1 MSKYNL
7 GLKFKESVLRLS
19 SLTSKQKLELLENLA
34 NEEGEKDIEILKAIV
49 RTKNVLDLFLKD
61 EKSTEEKVKIK
72 NEIFRLEKF
81 YSQNQTLELCDFMSA
96 FDSFYGEIKEEIL
109 LPKEEKEILDTK
121 NNSSIQN
128 QEINRTSKSKN
139 KDSLLGKLQ
148 SFGGSFGSFL
158 FIVGIFTLKD
168 IIRANLS
175 FWFRIN
181 RMELGFIQAKLFSA
195 GSLALGGIIL
205 ASYGFVA
212 MELFSRSSTEIKIIS
227 KETLKPFQQRQKNSK
242 PWLIGILVGLA
253 SPLFFSLIYAVRHKD
268 WRIFVYPMWI
278 FLSVAL
284 LLSPLLFELNSYKI
298 YLQIFSGFIAYVIV
312 RNNKSSIKIED
323 DSSI

>member
-7 GLKFKESVLRLS
+7 GLKFKESILRLS

-61 EKSTEEKVKIK
+61 EKSSEEKVKIK

-109 LPKEEKEILDTK
+109 LPKKEKEIIDT
-121 NNSSIQN
+121 NNYSIQN
-128 QEINRTSKSKN
+128 QEIDRTSKSKN

-205 ASYGFVA
+205 ASYGFFA
-212 MELFSRSSTEIKIIS
+212 MELFSRSSTEIKIIP

-242 PWLIGILVGLA
+242 PWLVGILVGLA
-253 SPLFFSLIYAVRHKD
+253 SPLVFSLIYAIRHKD

-278 FLSVAL
+278 FFSISFLVIPAVIGM
-284 LLSPLLFELNSYKI
+284 NSYKI

>member
-7 GLKFKESVLRLS
+7 GLKFKESILRLS
-19 SLTSKQKLELLENLA
+19 SLTNTQKLELLGNLA

-61 EKSTEEKVKIK
+61 EKSSEEKLKIK

-109 LPKEEKEILDTK
+109 SPKEEKEILDT
-121 NNSSIQN
+121 NNHSSIQN
-128 QEINRTSKSKN
+128 QEINRTSKSN
-139 KDSLLGKLQ
+139 NNDSLLGKVQ
-148 SFGGSFGSFL
+148 SFGGSVGSLL
-158 FIVGIFTLKD
+158 FIIGLFVLKD
-168 IIRANLS
+168 IVRANLS

-195 GSLALGGIIL
+195 GSFALGGIIL
-205 ASYGFVA
+205 ATYGFFA
-212 MELFSRSSTEIKIIS
+212 IDLFSGSSSNKKLIP
-227 KETLKPFQQRQKNSK
+227 KETMKPFQNRQKNSK
-242 PWLIGILVGLA
+242 PWLVGILVGLV
-253 SPLFFSLIYAVRHKD
+253 SPLVFSLIYAVRHKD

-278 FLSVAL
+278 FFSISFLVIPAVIGM
-284 LLSPLLFELNSYKI
+284 NSYKI

-323 DSSI
+323 NSSI

>member
-7 GLKFKESVLRLS
+7 GLKFKENVLRLS
-19 SLTSKQKLELLENLA
+19 SLTIEQKLELLENLA
-34 NEEGEKDIEILKAIV
+34 NEEGEKDIEILKVVV
-49 RTKNVLDLFLKD
+49 RTKNVFDLFLKD
-61 EKSTEEKVKIK
+61 EKNEEEKVKIK
-72 NEIFRLEKF
+72 NEIYRLEKF
-81 YSQNQTLELCDFMSA
+81 FNQSKTLELCDFMSA
-96 FDSFYGEIKEEIL
+96 FDPFYSDVKDEIL
-109 LPKEEKEILDTK
+109 LPKEEKNILDTK
-121 NNSSIQN
+121 NKSSIQN
-128 QEINRTSKSKN
+128 QDINGRSKSN
-139 KDSLLGKLQ
+139 NNNNVMSKLQ

-212 MELFSRSSTEIKIIS
+212 MELFSRSSTEIKIIP

-242 PWLIGILVGLA
+242 PWLIGILVGLV

-323 DSSI
+323 NTSI

>member
-7 GLKFKESVLRLS
+7 GLKFKESILRLS

-49 RTKNVLDLFLKD
+49 RTKKVLDLFLKD

-109 LPKEEKEILDTK
+109 LPKEEKEIIDT

-128 QEINRTSKSKN
+128 QEIDRTSKSKN

-205 ASYGFVA
+205 ASYGFFA
-212 MELFSRSSTEIKIIS
+212 MELFSRSSTEIKIIP

-242 PWLIGILVGLA
+242 PWLVGISVGLA
-253 SPLFFSLIYAVRHKD
+253 SPLVFSLIYAIRHKD

-278 FLSVAL
+278 FFSISFFVIPAVIGM
-284 LLSPLLFELNSYKI
+284 NSYKI

-323 DSSI
+323 DSNI

>member
-7 GLKFKESVLRLS
+7 GLKFKESILRLS

-109 LPKEEKEILDTK
+109 LPKEEKEIIDT

-128 QEINRTSKSKN
+128 QEIDRTSKSRN

-205 ASYGFVA
+205 ASYGFFA
-212 MELFSRSSTEIKIIS
+212 MELFSRSSTEIKIIP

-242 PWLIGILVGLA
+242 PWLVGILVGLA
-253 SPLFFSLIYAVRHKD
+253 SPLVFSLIYAIRHKD

-278 FLSVAL
+278 FFSISFLVIPAVIGM
-284 LLSPLLFELNSYKI
+284 NSYKI

-323 DSSI
+323 DSNI

>member
-7 GLKFKESVLRLS
+7 GLKFKESILRLS

-61 EKSTEEKVKIK
+61 EKSSEEKVKIK

-109 LPKEEKEILDTK
+109 LPKEEKEIIDT

-128 QEINRTSKSKN
+128 QEIDRTSKSKN

-205 ASYGFVA
+205 ASYGFFA
-212 MELFSRSSTEIKIIS
+212 IELFSRSSTEIKIIP

-242 PWLIGILVGLA
+242 PWLVGILVGLA
-253 SPLFFSLIYAVRHKD
+253 SPLVFSLIYAIRHKD

-278 FLSVAL
+278 FFSISFLVIPAVIGM
-284 LLSPLLFELNSYKI
+284 NSYKI
-298 YLQIFSGFIAYVIV
+298 YLQIFSGLIAYVIV

>member
-7 GLKFKESVLRLS
+7 GLKFKESILRLS
-19 SLTSKQKLELLENLA
+19 SLTSKQNLELLENLA
-34 NEEGEKDIEILKAIV
+34 NEEGDKDIEILKAIV
-49 RTKNVLDLFLKD
+49 RTKNVLDLFLKE
-61 EKSTEEKVKIK
+61 EKSSEEKVKIK

-81 YSQNQTLELCDFMSA
+81 YSQNQTIELCDFMSA

-109 LPKEEKEILDTK
+109 LPKEEKEILDT
-121 NNSSIQN
+121 NNSSIKN
-128 QEINRTSKSKN
+128 QEIDRTSKSKN

-205 ASYGFVA
+205 ASYGFFA
-212 MELFSRSSTEIKIIS
+212 MELFSRSSTEIKIIP

-242 PWLIGILVGLA
+242 PWLVGILVGLA
-253 SPLFFSLIYAVRHKD
+253 SPLVFSLIYAIRHKD

-278 FLSVAL
+278 FFSISFLVIPAVIGM
-284 LLSPLLFELNSYKI
+284 NSYKI

>member
-7 GLKFKESVLRLS
+7 GLKFKENVLRLS
-19 SLTSKQKLELLENLA
+19 SLTIAQKIELLENLA
-34 NEEGEKDIEILKAIV
+34 NEEGEKDIEILKVVV
-49 RTKNVLDLFLKD
+49 RTKNVFDLFLKD
-61 EKSTEEKVKIK
+61 EKNEEEKVKIK
-72 NEIFRLEKF
+72 NEIYRLEKF
-81 YSQNQTLELCDFMSA
+81 FNQSKTLELCDFMSA
-96 FDSFYGEIKEEIL
+96 FDPFYSDVKDEIL
-109 LPKEEKEILDTK
+109 LPKEEKNILDTK
-121 NNSSIQN
+121 NKSSIQN
-128 QEINRTSKSKN
+128 QDINGRSKSN
-139 KDSLLGKLQ
+139 NNVISKLQ

-181 RMELGFIQAKLFSA
+181 RMELSFIQAKLFSA

-212 MELFSRSSTEIKIIS
+212 MELFSRSSTEIKIIP

-242 PWLIGILVGLA
+242 PWLIGILVGLV

-323 DSSI
+323 NTSI

>member
-7 GLKFKESVLRLS
+7 GLKFKESILRLS

-34 NEEGEKDIEILKAIV
+34 NEESEKDIEILKAIV

-109 LPKEEKEILDTK
+109 LPKEEKEILDT

-205 ASYGFVA
+205 ASYGFFA
-212 MELFSRSSTEIKIIS
+212 MELFSRSSTEIKIIP

-242 PWLIGILVGLA
+242 PWLVGILVGLA
-253 SPLFFSLIYAVRHKD
+253 SPLVFSLIYAIRHKD

-278 FLSVAL
+278 FFSISFLVIPAVIGM
-284 LLSPLLFELNSYKI
+284 NSYKI

>member
-7 GLKFKESVLRLS
+7 GLKFKESILRLS

-61 EKSTEEKVKIK
+61 EKSKEEKVNIK
-72 NEIFRLEKF
+72 NEIFRLDKF
-81 YSQNQTLELCDFMSA
+81 YSQPQTLELCDFMSA
-96 FDSFYGEIKEEIL
+96 FDSFYGEIKDEIL
-109 LPKEEKEILDTK
+109 LPKEEKEILDT

-128 QEINRTSKSKN
+128 LEINRTSKSKN
-139 KDSLLGKLQ
+139 KDFLLGKLQ

-181 RMELGFIQAKLFSA
+181 RMELGFIQAKLFSV
-195 GSLALGGIIL
+195 GSFALGGIIL
-205 ASYGFVA
+205 ASYGFFA
-212 MELFSRSSTEIKIIS
+212 MELFSRSSTEIKIIP

-242 PWLIGILVGLA
+242 PWLVGILVGLF
-253 SPLFFSLIYAVRHKD
+253 SPLVFSLIYAVRHKD

-278 FLSVAL
+278 FFSISFLVIPAVIGM
-284 LLSPLLFELNSYKI
+284 NSYKI

-323 DSSI
+323 NSSI

>member
-7 GLKFKESVLRLS
+7 GLKFKENVLRLS
-19 SLTSKQKLELLENLA
+19 SLTIAQKLELLENLA
-34 NEEGEKDIEILKAIV
+34 NEEGEKDIEILKVVV
-49 RTKNVLDLFLKD
+49 RTKNVFDLFLKD
-61 EKSTEEKVKIK
+61 EKNEEEKVKIK
-72 NEIFRLEKF
+72 NEIYRLEKF
-81 YSQNQTLELCDFMSA
+81 FNQSKTLELCDFMSA
-96 FDSFYGEIKEEIL
+96 FDPFYSDVKDEIL
-109 LPKEEKEILDTK
+109 LPKEEKNILDTK
-121 NNSSIQN
+121 NKSSIQN
-128 QEINRTSKSKN
+128 QDINGRSKSN
-139 KDSLLGKLQ
+139 NNNVMSKLQ

-205 ASYGFVA
+205 ASYGFFA
-212 MELFSRSSTEIKIIS
+212 MELFSRSSTEIKIIP

-242 PWLIGILVGLA
+242 PWLIGILVGLV
-253 SPLFFSLIYAVRHKD
+253 SPLFFSLIYSVRHKD

-284 LLSPLLFELNSYKI
+284 LLSPLFFELNSYKI

-323 DSSI
+323 NTSI

>member
-7 GLKFKESVLRLS
+7 GLKFKESILRLS

-49 RTKNVLDLFLKD
+49 RTKNVFDLFLKG
-61 EKSTEEKVKIK
+61 EKSKEEKVNIK

-81 YSQNQTLELCDFMSA
+81 YSQHQTLELCDFMSA

-109 LPKEEKEILDTK
+109 LPKEEKENLDT
-121 NNSSIQN
+121 NNSFIQN
-128 QEINRTSKSKN
+128 LEINRTSKSKN

-158 FIVGIFTLKD
+158 FIAGIFTLKD

-195 GSLALGGIIL
+195 GSFALGGIIL
-205 ASYGFVA
+205 ASYGFFA
-212 MELFSRSSTEIKIIS
+212 MELFSRSSTEIKIIP

-242 PWLIGILVGLA
+242 PWLVGILVGLV
-253 SPLFFSLIYAVRHKD
+253 SPLVFSLIYAVRHKD

-278 FLSVAL
+278 FFSISFLVI
-284 LLSPLLFELNSYKI
+284 PVVIGMNSYKI

-312 RNNKSSIKIED
+312 RNNKSSIKIEEN
-323 DSSI
+323 SSI

>member
-7 GLKFKESVLRLS
+7 GLKFKESILRLS

-61 EKSTEEKVKIK
+61 EKSIEEKVKIK

-109 LPKEEKEILDTK
+109 LPKEEKEILDT

-128 QEINRTSKSKN
+128 QEIDITSKSKN

-205 ASYGFVA
+205 ASYGFFA
-212 MELFSRSSTEIKIIS
+212 IELFSRSSTEIKIIP

-242 PWLIGILVGLA
+242 PWLVGILVGLA
-253 SPLFFSLIYAVRHKD
+253 SPLVFSLIYAIRHKD

-278 FLSVAL
+278 FFSISFLVIPAVIGM
-284 LLSPLLFELNSYKI
+284 NSYEI

>member
-7 GLKFKESVLRLS
+7 GLKFKESILRLS

-109 LPKEEKEILDTK
+109 LPKEEKEILDT

-128 QEINRTSKSKN
+128 QEIDRTSKSRN

-205 ASYGFVA
+205 ASYGFFA
-212 MELFSRSSTEIKIIS
+212 MELFSRSSTEIKIIP

-242 PWLIGILVGLA
+242 PWLVGILVGLA
-253 SPLFFSLIYAVRHKD
+253 SPLVFSLIYAIRHKD

-278 FLSVAL
+278 FFSISFLVIPAVIGM
-284 LLSPLLFELNSYKI
+284 NSYKI

>member
-7 GLKFKESVLRLS
+7 GLKFKESILRLS
-19 SLTSKQKLELLENLA
+19 SLTNTQKLELLGNLA

-61 EKSTEEKVKIK
+61 EKSSEEKLKIK

-109 LPKEEKEILDTK
+109 SPKEEKEILDT
-121 NNSSIQN
+121 NNHSSIQN
-128 QEINRTSKSKN
+128 QEINRTSKSN
-139 KDSLLGKLQ
+139 NNDSLLGKVQ
-148 SFGGSFGSFL
+148 SFGGSVGSLL
-158 FIVGIFTLKD
+158 FIIGLFVLKD
-168 IIRANLS
+168 IVRANLS

-195 GSLALGGIIL
+195 GSFALGGIIL
-205 ASYGFVA
+205 ATYGFFA
-212 MELFSRSSTEIKIIS
+212 IDLFSRSSSNINRIP
-227 KETLKPFQQRQKNSK
+227 KETIKPFQNRQKNSK

-253 SPLFFSLIYAVRHKD
+253 SPLIFSLIYAVRHRD
-268 WRIFVYPMWI
+268 WKIIVYPIWI
-278 FLSVAL
+278 YFSMTFLVIPAIIDM
-284 LLSPLLFELNSYKI
+284 NSYKY
-298 YLQIFSGFIAYVIV
+298 YLQIFCGFIAYLIV
-312 RNNKSSIKIED
+312 RKNKLSIKIED
-323 DSSI
+323 DKSI

>member
-7 GLKFKESVLRLS
+7 GLKFKESILRLS

-61 EKSTEEKVKIK
+61 EKSIEEKVKIK

-109 LPKEEKEILDTK
+109 LPKEEKEIIDT

-128 QEINRTSKSKN
+128 QEIDRTSKSRN

-205 ASYGFVA
+205 ASYGFFA
-212 MELFSRSSTEIKIIS
+212 IELFSRSSTEIKIIP

-242 PWLIGILVGLA
+242 PWLVGILVGLA
-253 SPLFFSLIYAVRHKD
+253 SPLVFSLIYAIRHKD

-278 FLSVAL
+278 FFSISFLVIPAVIGM
-284 LLSPLLFELNSYKI
+284 NSYKI

-323 DSSI
+323 NSSI

>member
-7 GLKFKESVLRLS
+7 GLKFKESILRLS

-61 EKSTEEKVKIK
+61 EKSSEEKLKIK

-96 FDSFYGEIKEEIL
+96 FDSFYGDIKDQIL
-109 LPKEEKEILDTK
+109 LPKEEKEILDT

-128 QEINRTSKSKN
+128 LEINRTSKSKN

-168 IIRANLS
+168 IIRSNLS

-195 GSLALGGIIL
+195 GSFALGGIIL
-205 ASYGFVA
+205 ASYGFFA
-212 MELFSRSSTEIKIIS
+212 MELFSRSSTEIKIIP

-242 PWLIGILVGLA
+242 PWLVGILVGLV
-253 SPLFFSLIYAVRHKD
+253 SPLVFSLIYAVRHKD

-278 FLSVAL
+278 FFSISFLVIPAVIGM
-284 LLSPLLFELNSYKI
+284 NSYKI

-323 DSSI
+323 NSSI

>member
-7 GLKFKESVLRLS
+7 GLKFKESILRLS

-61 EKSTEEKVKIK
+61 EKSIEEKVKIK

-109 LPKEEKEILDTK
+109 LPKEEKEIIDT

-128 QEINRTSKSKN
+128 QEIDRTSKSRN

-205 ASYGFVA
+205 ASYGFFA
-212 MELFSRSSTEIKIIS
+212 IELFSRSSTEIKIIP

-242 PWLIGILVGLA
+242 PWLVGILVGLA
-253 SPLFFSLIYAVRHKD
+253 SPLVFSLIYAIRHKD

-278 FLSVAL
+278 FFSISFLVIPAVIGM
-284 LLSPLLFELNSYKI
+284 NSYKI
-298 YLQIFSGFIAYVIV
+298 YLQIFSGLIAYVIV

>member
-7 GLKFKESVLRLS
+7 GLKFKENVLRLS
-19 SLTSKQKLELLENLA
+19 SLTIAQKLELLENLA
-34 NEEGEKDIEILKAIV
+34 NEEGEEDIEILKVVV
-49 RTKNVLDLFLKD
+49 RTKNVFDLFLKD
-61 EKSTEEKVKIK
+61 EKNEEEKVKIK
-72 NEIFRLEKF
+72 NEIYRLEKF
-81 YSQNQTLELCDFMSA
+81 FNQSKTLELCDFMSA
-96 FDSFYGEIKEEIL
+96 FDPFYSDVKDEIL
-109 LPKEEKEILDTK
+109 LPKEEKNILDTK
-121 NNSSIQN
+121 NKSSIQN
-128 QEINRTSKSKN
+128 QDINGRSKSN
-139 KDSLLGKLQ
+139 NNNVMSKLQ

-212 MELFSRSSTEIKIIS
+212 MELFSRSSTEIKIIP

-242 PWLIGILVGLA
+242 PWLIGILVGLV

-323 DSSI
+323 NTSI

>member
-7 GLKFKESVLRLS
+7 GLKFKESILRLS

-61 EKSTEEKVKIK
+61 EKSIEEKVKIK

-109 LPKEEKEILDTK
+109 LPKEEKEILDT

-128 QEINRTSKSKN
+128 QEIDITSKSKN

-205 ASYGFVA
+205 ASYGFFA
-212 MELFSRSSTEIKIIS
+212 MELFSRSSTEIKIIP

-253 SPLFFSLIYAVRHKD
+253 SPLVFSLIYAVRHKD

-278 FLSVAL
+278 FFSISFLVIPAVIGM
-284 LLSPLLFELNSYKI
+284 NSYKI

-323 DSSI
+323 DSNI

>member
-7 GLKFKESVLRLS
+7 GLKFKESILRLS

-34 NEEGEKDIEILKAIV
+34 NEEREKDIEILKAIV

-61 EKSTEEKVKIK
+61 EKSKEEKVNIK

-81 YSQNQTLELCDFMSA
+81 YSQHQTLELCDFMSA
-96 FDSFYGEIKEEIL
+96 FDSFYGEIKDEIL
-109 LPKEEKEILDTK
+109 LPKEEKETLDK

-128 QEINRTSKSKN
+128 LEINRTSKSKN

-195 GSLALGGIIL
+195 GSFALGGIIL
-205 ASYGFVA
+205 ASYGFFA
-212 MELFSRSSTEIKIIS
+212 MELFSRSSTEIKIIP

-242 PWLIGILVGLA
+242 PWLVGILVGLV
-253 SPLFFSLIYAVRHKD
+253 SPLVFSLIYAVRHKD

-278 FLSVAL
+278 FFSISFLVIPAVIGM
-284 LLSPLLFELNSYKI
+284 NSYKI

-323 DSSI
+323 NSSI

>member
-1 MSKYNL
+1 M
-7 GLKFKESVLRLS
+7 
-19 SLTSKQKLELLENLA
+19 
-34 NEEGEKDIEILKAIV
+34 KAIV

-109 LPKEEKEILDTK
+109 LPKEEKEIIDT

-128 QEINRTSKSKN
+128 QEIDRTSKSRN

-205 ASYGFVA
+205 ASYGFFA
-212 MELFSRSSTEIKIIS
+212 MELFSRSSTEIKIIP

-242 PWLIGILVGLA
+242 PWLVGILVGLA
-253 SPLFFSLIYAVRHKD
+253 SPLVFSLIYAIRHKD

-278 FLSVAL
+278 FFSISFLVIPAVIGM
-284 LLSPLLFELNSYKI
+284 NSYKI

>member
-7 GLKFKESVLRLS
+7 GLKFKESILRLS
-19 SLTSKQKLELLENLA
+19 SLTSKQKLELLENLS
-34 NEEGEKDIEILKAIV
+34 NEEGEKDIEILKVII

-109 LPKEEKEILDTK
+109 LPKEEKEIIDT

-128 QEINRTSKSKN
+128 QEIDRTSKSRN

-205 ASYGFVA
+205 ASYGFFA
-212 MELFSRSSTEIKIIS
+212 MELFSRSSTEIKIIP

-242 PWLIGILVGLA
+242 PWLVGILVGLA
-253 SPLFFSLIYAVRHKD
+253 SPLVFSLIYAIRHKD

-278 FLSVAL
+278 FFSISFLVIPAVIGM
-284 LLSPLLFELNSYKI
+284 NSYKI

-323 DSSI
+323 DSNI

>member
-7 GLKFKESVLRLS
+7 GLKFKESILRLS

-109 LPKEEKEILDTK
+109 LPKEEKEILDT

-128 QEINRTSKSKN
+128 QEIDRTSKSKN

-205 ASYGFVA
+205 ASYGFFA
-212 MELFSRSSTEIKIIS
+212 MELFSRSSTEIKIIP

-242 PWLIGILVGLA
+242 PWLVGISVGLA
-253 SPLFFSLIYAVRHKD
+253 SPLVFSLIYAIRHKD

-278 FLSVAL
+278 FFSISFFVIPAVIGM
-284 LLSPLLFELNSYKI
+284 NSYKI

-323 DSSI
+323 DSNI

>member
-7 GLKFKESVLRLS
+7 GLKFKESILRLS
-19 SLTSKQKLELLENLA
+19 SLTSKQNLELLENLA

-61 EKSTEEKVKIK
+61 EKSIEEKVKIK

-109 LPKEEKEILDTK
+109 LPKEEKEIIDT

-128 QEINRTSKSKN
+128 QEIDITSKSKN

-205 ASYGFVA
+205 ASYGFFA
-212 MELFSRSSTEIKIIS
+212 MELFSRSSTEIKIIP

-242 PWLIGILVGLA
+242 PWLVGILVGLA
-253 SPLFFSLIYAVRHKD
+253 SPLVFSLIYAIRHKD

-278 FLSVAL
+278 FFSISFLVIPAVIGM
-284 LLSPLLFELNSYKI
+284 NSYKI

>member
-7 GLKFKESVLRLS
+7 GLKFKENVLRLS
-19 SLTSKQKLELLENLA
+19 SLTIAQKLELLENLA
-34 NEEGEKDIEILKAIV
+34 NEEGEKDIEILKVVV
-49 RTKNVLDLFLKD
+49 RTKNVFDLFLKD
-61 EKSTEEKVKIK
+61 EKNEEEKVKIK
-72 NEIFRLEKF
+72 NEIYRLEKF
-81 YSQNQTLELCDFMSA
+81 FNQSKTLELCDFMSA
-96 FDSFYGEIKEEIL
+96 FDPFYSDVKDEIL
-109 LPKEEKEILDTK
+109 LPKEEKNILDTK
-121 NNSSIQN
+121 NKSSIQN
-128 QEINRTSKSKN
+128 QDINGRSKSN
-139 KDSLLGKLQ
+139 NSNNVMSKLQ

-212 MELFSRSSTEIKIIS
+212 MELFSRSSTEIKIIP

-242 PWLIGILVGLA
+242 PWLIGILVGLV

-323 DSSI
+323 NTSI

>member
-7 GLKFKESVLRLS
+7 GLKFKENVLRLS
-19 SLTSKQKLELLENLA
+19 SLTIAQKLELLENLA
-34 NEEGEKDIEILKAIV
+34 NEEGEKDIEILKVVV
-49 RTKNVLDLFLKD
+49 RTKNVFDLFLKD
-61 EKSTEEKVKIK
+61 EKNEEEKVKIK
-72 NEIFRLEKF
+72 NEIYRLEKF
-81 YSQNQTLELCDFMSA
+81 FNQSKTLELCDFMSA
-96 FDSFYGEIKEEIL
+96 FDPFYSDVKDEIL
-109 LPKEEKEILDTK
+109 LPKEEKNILDTK
-121 NNSSIQN
+121 NKSSIQN
-128 QEINRTSKSKN
+128 QDINGRSKSN
-139 KDSLLGKLQ
+139 NNNVMSKLQ

-212 MELFSRSSTEIKIIS
+212 MELFSRSSTEIKIIP

-242 PWLIGILVGLA
+242 PWLIGILVGLV

-323 DSSI
+323 NTSI

>member
-7 GLKFKESVLRLS
+7 GLKFKENVLRLS
-19 SLTSKQKLELLENLA
+19 SLTIAQKLELLENLA
-34 NEEGEKDIEILKAIV
+34 NEEGEKDIEILKVVV
-49 RTKNVLDLFLKD
+49 RTKNVFDLFLKD
-61 EKSTEEKVKIK
+61 EKNEEEKVKIK
-72 NEIFRLEKF
+72 NEIYRLEKF
-81 YSQNQTLELCDFMSA
+81 FNQSKTLELCDFMSA
-96 FDSFYGEIKEEIL
+96 FDPFYSDVKDEIL
-109 LPKEEKEILDTK
+109 LPKEEKNILDTK
-121 NNSSIQN
+121 NKSSIQN
-128 QEINRTSKSKN
+128 QDINGRSKSN
-139 KDSLLGKLQ
+139 NNNVMSKLQ

-212 MELFSRSSTEIKIIS
+212 MELFSRSSTEIKIIP

-242 PWLIGILVGLA
+242 PWLIGILVGLV

-278 FLSVAL
+278 FFSVAL

-323 DSSI
+323 NTSI

>member
-1 MSKYNL
+1 
-7 GLKFKESVLRLS
+7 
-19 SLTSKQKLELLENLA
+19 
-34 NEEGEKDIEILKAIV
+34 
-49 RTKNVLDLFLKD
+49 
-61 EKSTEEKVKIK
+61 
-72 NEIFRLEKF
+72 
-81 YSQNQTLELCDFMSA
+81 
-96 FDSFYGEIKEEIL
+96 
-109 LPKEEKEILDTK
+109 
-121 NNSSIQN
+121 
-128 QEINRTSKSKN
+128 
-139 KDSLLGKLQ
+139 
-148 SFGGSFGSFL
+148 
-158 FIVGIFTLKD
+158 
-168 IIRANLS
+168 
-175 FWFRIN
+175 
-181 RMELGFIQAKLFSA
+181 MELGFIQAKLFSA

-212 MELFSRSSTEIKIIS
+212 MELFSRSSTEIKIIP

-242 PWLIGILVGLA
+242 PWLIGILVGLV

-323 DSSI
+323 NTSI

>member
-7 GLKFKESVLRLS
+7 GLKFKESILRLS

-61 EKSTEEKVKIK
+61 EKSIEEKVKIK

-109 LPKEEKEILDTK
+109 LPKEEKEIIDT

-128 QEINRTSKSKN
+128 QEIDRTSKSRN

-195 GSLALGGIIL
+195 GSFALGGIIL
-205 ASYGFVA
+205 ASYGFFA
-212 MELFSRSSTEIKIIS
+212 MELFSRSSTKIKIIP

-242 PWLIGILVGLA
+242 PWLVGILVGLA
-253 SPLFFSLIYAVRHKD
+253 SPLVFSLIYAIRHKD

-278 FLSVAL
+278 FFSISFLVIPAVIGM
-284 LLSPLLFELNSYKI
+284 NSYKI

>member
-7 GLKFKESVLRLS
+7 GLKFKENVLRLS
-19 SLTSKQKLELLENLA
+19 SLTIEQKLELLENIA
-34 NEEGEKDIEILKAIV
+34 NEEGEKDIEILKVIV
-49 RTKNVLDLFLKD
+49 RTKNVFELFLKD
-61 EKSTEEKVKIK
+61 EKNEEEKVKIK
-72 NEIFRLEKF
+72 NEIYRLEKF
-81 YSQNQTLELCDFMSA
+81 FNQSKTLELCDFMSA
-96 FDSFYGEIKEEIL
+96 FDPFYSDVREEIL
-109 LPKEEKEILDTK
+109 LPKDEKIILDTK
-121 NNSSIQN
+121 NKSSIQN
-128 QEINRTSKSKN
+128 QDINGRSKSN
-139 KDSLLGKLQ
+139 NSNNVMSKLQ

-212 MELFSRSSTEIKIIS
+212 MELFSRSSTEIKIIP

-242 PWLIGILVGLA
+242 PWLIGILVGLV

-278 FLSVAL
+278 FFSVAL

-312 RNNKSSIKIED
+312 RKNKLSIKIED
-323 DSSI
+323 NSSI